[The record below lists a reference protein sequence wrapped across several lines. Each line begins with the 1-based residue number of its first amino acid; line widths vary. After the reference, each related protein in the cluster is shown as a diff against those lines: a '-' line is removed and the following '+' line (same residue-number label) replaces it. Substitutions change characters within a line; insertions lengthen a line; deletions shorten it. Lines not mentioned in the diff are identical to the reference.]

1 MKLHHF
7 DQPKTAKSEKPTNF
21 KMFMSRSKNNSE
33 LPKNSGSEYN
43 QNEILTKISELKS
56 EISALELQLEKK
68 QDTVIYIAIHNLIAS
83 LCVLLQQEHIKLRNY
98 YNETLSK

>member
-1 MKLHHF
+1 MGNT
-7 DQPKTAKSEKPTNF
+7 QS
-21 KMFMSRSKNNSE
+21 NSE

-43 QNEILTKISELKS
+43 KNEILTKISELKS